1 MAIRMASTGKLTSG
15 SIRYHLFHQ
24 TWPNVFGVAALMS
37 IGIIDAYFVGQE
49 GADQLAA
56 ISFIF
61 PIITA
66 LSSLG
71 VGVIVG
77 INSVVSRALGRGE
90 HDLAETRGLQGFV
103 IAAIAGL
110 GIAALLYLFQGALFR
125 AMNAGEDLAPLI
137 RAYMTPYALGFPFVM
152 AMMSLNGMLRG
163 QGAALRSSAIL
174 LVNAAANWVLDPMLI
189 AGWGPLP
196 GYGIAGAAYASVIA
210 FGLAGITAFIL
221 LQTSDLKLRLSRF
234 SPEGWGEGVR
244 ALVRV
249 GGPAAISNS
258 INPIGLAVLTGFLA
272 TYGKDAVAGYGAAGR
287 LQSFAVVPLL
297 ALSGSIGAIVGQN
310 WGAEQE
316 GRARKALLYAV
327 GFAVAYGTVIAAI
340 LVIFAR
346 TFAGLFSDSAP
357 VVDAAAHYLVIAAW
371 GYGLYGALIVS
382 NGALNAID
390 KASSALMVSV
400 GRVLLVMV
408 PAAWALGAAFGQGGV
423 FGAELAANL
432 IGGSIA
438 FWIAYRVLRGGAEK
452 ERARSANAGAPS
464 NVQAA
469 E

>member
-1 MAIRMASTGKLTSG
+1 MTETGKLTRG
-15 SIRYHLFHQ
+15 PVRYHLFHQ
-24 TWPNVFGVAALMS
+24 TWPALIGVAALMS
-37 IGIIDAYFVGQE
+37 IGIVDAYFVGRE

-61 PIITA
+61 PIVTA

-103 IAAIAGL
+103 IAGFAGVAIGL
-110 GIAALLYLFQGALFR
+110 LLWLFQGDLFA
-125 AMNAGEDLAPLI
+125 AMNAGGDLEPLI
-137 RAYMTPYALGFPFVM
+137 TAYMTPYALGFPFVM
-152 AMMSLNGMLRG
+152 AMMSLSGMLRG
-163 QGAALRSSAIL
+163 QGAAMRSSIIL
-174 LVNAAANWVLDPMLI
+174 IVNAAANWVLDPMLI

-210 FGLAGITAFIL
+210 FGLAGITAFAL
-221 LQTSDLKLRLSRF
+221 LQSSDLKLRLSRF
-234 SPEGWGEGVR
+234 SRAGWGEGAR
-244 ALVRV
+244 ALIRV

-310 WGAEQE
+310 WGAGQE

-327 GFAVAYGTVIAAI
+327 GFAVLYGLAVAAL
-340 LVIFAR
+340 LVGFASD
-346 TFAGLFSDSAP
+346 FAGLFTDSQP
-357 VVDAAAHYLVIAAW
+357 VIDAAAQYLAIAAW

-390 KASSALMVSV
+390 RAGQALMVSV

-408 PAAWALGAAFGQGGV
+408 PAAWLLGRLWREGGV
-423 FGAELAANL
+423 FAAELAANL
-432 IGGSIA
+432 VGGSIA
-438 FWIAYRVLRGGAEK
+438 FWIAWKVLKDGVNAQ
-452 ERARSANAGAPS
+452 RARSHEAGAPS
-464 NVQAA
+464 EVQPA

>member
-1 MAIRMASTGKLTSG
+1 MADTGKLTRG

-24 TWPNVFGVAALMS
+24 TWPALFGVAALMS
-37 IGIIDAYFVGQE
+37 VGIVDAYFVGQE

-110 GIAALLYLFQGALFR
+110 AIGLLLYLFQSDLFR
-125 AMNAGEDLAPLI
+125 AMNVGGDLEPLI
-137 RAYMTPYALGFPFVM
+137 TAYMTPYALGFPFVM
-152 AMMSLNGMLRG
+152 AMMGLNGMLRG
-163 QGAALRSSAIL
+163 QGAAMRSSVIL
-174 LVNAAANWVLDPMLI
+174 IVNAAANWVLDPMLI
-189 AGWGPLP
+189 PDF
-196 GYGIAGAAYASVIA
+196 GIAGAAYASVIA
-210 FGLAGITAFIL
+210 FGLAGITAFVL
-221 LQTSDLKLRLSRF
+221 LQTSGLKLRLSRF
-234 SPEGWGEGVR
+234 SRDGWGEGVR

-272 TYGKDAVAGYGAAGR
+272 TYGKDAVAGYGVAGR

-316 GRARKALLYAV
+316 IRARKALLYAV
-327 GFAVAYGTVIAAI
+327 GFAVAYGLAVAAL
-340 LVIFAR
+340 LVGFAR
-346 TFAGLFSDSAP
+346 DFAGLFTDSQP
-357 VVDAAAHYLVIAAW
+357 VIDAAAQYLAIAAW

-390 KASSALMVSV
+390 KASRALMVSV

-408 PAAWALGAAFGQGGV
+408 PAAWLLGGMWQKGGV
-423 FGAELAANL
+423 FAAELAAN
-432 IGGSIA
+432 IVGGLIA
-438 FWIAYRVLRGGAEK
+438 FWIAWHVLKQGADAQ
-452 ERARSANAGAPS
+452 RARSHEASAPS
-464 NVQAA
+464 ELKPA

>member
-1 MAIRMASTGKLTSG
+1 MADTGKLTRG

-24 TWPNVFGVAALMS
+24 TWPALFGVAALMS
-37 IGIIDAYFVGQE
+37 VGIVDAYFVGQE

-77 INSVVSRALGRGE
+77 INSVVSRALGRGQ

-110 GIAALLYLFQGALFR
+110 AIGGLLWLFQSDLFR
-125 AMNAGEDLAPLI
+125 AMNAGDDLEPLI
-137 RAYMTPYALGFPFVM
+137 TAYMTPYALGFPFVM
-152 AMMSLNGMLRG
+152 AMMGLNGMLRG
-163 QGAALRSSAIL
+163 QGAAMRSSIIL
-174 LVNAAANWVLDPMLI
+174 IVNAAANWVLDPMLI

-210 FGLAGITAFIL
+210 FGLAGITAFVL
-221 LQTSDLKLRLSRF
+221 LQTSELKLRLSRF
-234 SPEGWGEGVR
+234 STEGWGEGVR

-310 WGAEQE
+310 WGAGQE
-316 GRARKALLYAV
+316 ARARKALLYAV
-327 GFAVAYGTVIAAI
+327 GFAVVYGLAVAAL
-340 LVIFAR
+340 LVAFADD
-346 TFAGLFSDSAP
+346 FAALFTGSAP
-357 VVDAAAHYLVIAAW
+357 VIDAAAQYLAIAAW

-390 KASSALMVSV
+390 KASRALMVSV

-408 PAAWALGAAFGQGGV
+408 PAAWLLGGLWQESGV
-423 FGAELAANL
+423 FAAELAANL
-432 IGGSIA
+432 VGGSIA
-438 FWIAYRVLRGGAEK
+438 FWIAWRVLGHGADAQ
-452 ERARSANAGAPS
+452 RARLRQASAPS
-464 NVQAA
+464 ELEPA

>member
-1 MAIRMASTGKLTSG
+1 MADTGKLTRG

-24 TWPNVFGVAALMS
+24 TWPALIGVAALMS
-37 IGIIDAYFVGQE
+37 VGIVDAYFVGQE
-49 GADQLAA
+49 GPDQPAA

-90 HDLAETRGLQGFV
+90 HDLAEMRGLQGF
-103 IAAIAGL
+103 IIAGFAGL
-110 GIAALLYLFQGALFR
+110 AIGAALWAFQAPLFA
-125 AMNAGEDLAPLI
+125 AMNAGDDLEPLI
-137 RAYMTPYALGFPFVM
+137 SAYMTPYAIGFPFVM
-152 AMMSLNGMLRG
+152 WMMSLNGMLRG
-163 QGAALRSSAIL
+163 QGAAVRSSIIL
-174 LVNAAANWVLDPMLI
+174 IVNAAANWVLDPMLI

-210 FGLAGITAFIL
+210 FGLAGITAFVL

-234 SPEGWGEGVR
+234 SREGWGVGAK
-244 ALVRV
+244 ALISV

-272 TYGKDAVAGYGAAGR
+272 TYGQDAVAGYGAAGR

-310 WGAEQE
+310 WGAGQE
-316 GRARKALLYAV
+316 VRARKALLYAV
-327 GFAVAYGTVIAAI
+327 GFAMVYGLAIAAL
-340 LVIFAR
+340 LVGFSR
-346 TFAGLFSDSAP
+346 QFAGLFTDSAP
-357 VVDAAAHYLVIAAW
+357 VIDAAARYLTIAAW

-390 KASSALMVSV
+390 KASRALMVSV

-408 PAAWALGAAFGQGGV
+408 PTAWLLGRMWQEDGIYA
-423 FGAELAANL
+423 AELAANVV
-432 IGGSIA
+432 GGAIA
-438 FWIAYRVLRGGAEK
+438 FWIAWRVLGRGADAQ
-452 ERARSANAGAPS
+452 RARSQDTNAPLS
-464 NVQAA
+464 A
-469 E
+469 EPAE

>member
-1 MAIRMASTGKLTSG
+1 MAETGKLTRG
-15 SIRYHLFHQ
+15 SVRYHLFHQ
-24 TWPNVFGVAALMS
+24 TWPALFGVAALMS
-37 IGIIDAYFVGQE
+37 VGIVDAYFVGQE
-49 GADQLAA
+49 GPDQLAA

-77 INSVVSRALGRGE
+77 INSVVSRALGRGD
-90 HDLAETRGLQGFV
+90 HDLAETRGLQGFI
-103 IAAIAGL
+103 IAGIAGL
-110 GIAALLYLFQGALFR
+110 AIGLLLWLFQANLFR
-125 AMNAGEDLAPLI
+125 AMNADEGLQPLI
-137 RAYMTPYALGFPFVM
+137 AAYMTPYAIGFPFVM
-152 AMMSLNGMLRG
+152 WMMGLSGMLRG
-163 QGAALRSSAIL
+163 QGAAVRSSIIL
-174 LVNAAANWVLDPMLI
+174 IVNAAANWVLDPMLI

-210 FGLAGITAFIL
+210 FGIAGITAFIL

-234 SPEGWGEGVR
+234 SREGWGEGVR

-258 INPIGLAVLTGFLA
+258 INPIGLAVLTAFLA
-272 TYGKDAVAGYGAAGR
+272 TYGQDAVAGYGAAGR

-310 WGAEQE
+310 WGAGQE
-316 GRARKALLYAV
+316 SRARKALSYAV
-327 GFAVAYGTVIAAI
+327 GFAVLYGLAIAVL
-340 LVIFAR
+340 LVVFAR
-346 TFAGLFSDSAP
+346 DFAGLFSDSVP
-357 VVDAAAHYLVIAAW
+357 VIDAAVQYLVIAAW

-390 KASSALMVSV
+390 HASHALMVSV

-408 PAAWALGAAFGQGGV
+408 PAAWLLGAQWQESGLFA
-423 FGAELAANL
+423 AELAAN
-432 IGGSIA
+432 IVGGAVA
-438 FWIAYRVLRGGAEK
+438 FWIAWRVLRAGADAQ
-452 ERARSANAGAPS
+452 RARSLKASAPLI
-464 NVQAA
+464 VEPA

>member
-1 MAIRMASTGKLTSG
+1 MRFGTIAIFLGGITLG
-15 SIRYHLFHQ
+15 
-24 TWPNVFGVAALMS
+24 GV
-37 IGIIDAYFVGQE
+37 
-49 GADQLAA
+49 LAA
-56 ISFIF
+56 AVFF
-61 PIITA
+61 WLAGDGGEAPVAVKTERPEWMAAPQVAPAAKKKEEKPRA
-66 LSSLG
+66 LI
-71 VGVIVG
+71 VGVIG
-77 INSVVSRALGRGE
+77 PETGPE
-90 HDLAETRGLQGFV
+90 AE
-103 IAAIAGL
+103 
-110 GIAALLYLFQGALFR
+110 Y
-125 AMNAGEDLAPLI
+125 
-137 RAYMTPYALGFPFVM
+137 
-152 AMMSLNGMLRG
+152 
-163 QGAALRSSAIL
+163 
-174 LVNAAANWVLDPMLI
+174 
-189 AGWGPLP
+189 
-196 GYGIAGAAYASVIA
+196 
-210 FGLAGITAFIL
+210 
-221 LQTSDLKLRLSRF
+221 
-234 SPEGWGEGVR
+234 
-244 ALVRV
+244 
-249 GGPAAISNS
+249 
-258 INPIGLAVLTGFLA
+258 GLAVLTGFLA